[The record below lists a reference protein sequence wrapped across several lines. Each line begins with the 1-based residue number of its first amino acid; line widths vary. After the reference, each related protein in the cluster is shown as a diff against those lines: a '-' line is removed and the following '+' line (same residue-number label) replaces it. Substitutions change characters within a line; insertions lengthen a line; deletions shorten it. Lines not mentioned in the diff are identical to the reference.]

1 MSGGESMI
9 WRLRL
14 DGGGAAKAG
23 DDARPEPM
31 LQLSSARVNDGQISP
46 DGRSMAYASDVSG
59 RMDIYVMPF
68 PGPGP
73 SLQVSVDGG
82 YEPLWSR
89 DGRMLFFQNGNVL
102 MATEVAAGTPARF
115 GRPRTLYE
123 GRYRRSPNGNTPW
136 SLSPDSQRFLRIQ
149 QAQPDPP
156 MNRIDVVL
164 GWGEQVTR
172 MAGGK

>member
-1 MSGGESMI
+1 
-9 WRLRL
+9 
-14 DGGGAAKAG
+14 
-23 DDARPEPM
+23 
-31 LQLSSARVNDGQISP
+31 
-46 DGRSMAYASDVSG
+46 
-59 RMDIYVMPF
+59 MDIYVMPF

-89 DGRMLFFQNGNVL
+89 DGRMLFFQNGNEL
-102 MATEVAAGTPARF
+102 MATEVAAGTPPRF
-115 GRPRTLYE
+115 GRPRALYE